1 MGVVIRQS
9 VKTTLVIF
17 FGALLGALITYA
29 YAFIFNKPELGFIT
43 NFIYQ
48 AAIIQVFTLVGTAPL
63 LQIYTQK
70 YEEGGEERKVLIT
83 FSCAVV
89 LLANIIF
96 SIVYFLLKDIIVS
109 KYQVQDRSY
118 IEQYYWL
125 TPFLVLSW
133 SYMTLMDQYLLSQH
147 KVAISAFVREI
158 ILRVLNIVFL
168 FLFFY
173 KIITFD
179 QFILSLVVSYI
190 VPSAILLY
198 LAMRTKGFGFSFKF
212 QTFKRKNYLEFVH
225 FSWYHLLMIA
235 SMSLIGYIDIIMLAP
250 LDKTGVASLAVYRNA
265 IFVVSILSIPYRSIA
280 TASFAVL
287 NRTYIEGNKN
297 AIGALF
303 NRLGNNLLIVAVGMC
318 VLIACNLDN
327 VVAIFP
333 KGYEA
338 IKPITLILMIGRL
351 VDMATGM
358 NNEVISISK
367 YYKFNFRISAI
378 LVLLSFAL
386 MRYLIPIYG
395 IYGAAWAATIA
406 LAVFNI
412 AKMLFLRV
420 KLNLQPFN
428 KNSLLIIT
436 GGLLACGAGYIL
448 PFFIH
453 PVVDAI
459 FRSVFIAVSYV
470 IFLLLTG
477 ASPDLKDYLQSI
489 KANKRLF

>member
-1 MGVVIRQS
+1 MGIVIRQS

-17 FGALLGALITYA
+17 FGALLGALTTYA
-29 YAFIFNKPELGFIT
+29 YAFIFNKHELGFIT

-83 FSCAVV
+83 FSSAVV

-96 SIVYFLLKDIIVS
+96 SIVYILLKDIIVS
-109 KYQVQDRSY
+109 KYQLQDRPY

-158 ILRVLNIVFL
+158 ILRLLNIISL

-173 KIITFD
+173 NIITFD
-179 QFILSLVVSYI
+179 QFVLSLVISYV

-198 LAMRTKGFGFSFKF
+198 LAIRTKGFGFSFKF
-212 QTFKRKNYLEFVH
+212 QTFKSKNYLEFIH
-225 FSWYHLLMIA
+225 FSWYHLLMVA

-297 AIGALF
+297 TIAALF

-327 VVAIFP
+327 VVTIFP

-367 YYKFNFRISAI
+367 YYKFNFRISSL
-378 LVLLSFAL
+378 LVLLSFVL
-386 MRYLIPIYG
+386 MRYMIPIYG
-395 IYGAAWAATIA
+395 IYGAAWAATIS
-406 LAVFNI
+406 LTVFNLG
-412 AKMLFLRV
+412 KMVFLWL
-420 KLNLQPFN
+420 KMDLQPFN
-428 KNSLLIIT
+428 KLSVGIIIAGSVSLI
-436 GGLLACGAGYIL
+436 AGYFLPYVLNVIVDTAARSIL
-448 PFFIH
+448 ILL
-453 PVVDAI
+453 VY
-459 FRSVFIAVSYV
+459 VST
-470 IFLLLTG
+470 LLLLKV
-477 ASPDLKDYLQSI
+477 SPDLKDYLLAI

>member
-1 MGVVIRQS
+1 MGIVIRQS

-17 FGALLGALITYA
+17 FGALLGALTTYA
-29 YAFIFNKPELGFIT
+29 YVFIFNKPELGFIT

-70 YEEGGEERKVLIT
+70 YQEGGEERKVLIT
-83 FSCAVV
+83 FSCVVV
-89 LLANIIF
+89 LFANILF
-96 SIVYFLLKDIIVS
+96 SIVYFLLKDIIVG

-158 ILRVLNIVFL
+158 ILRLLNIISLV
-168 FLFFY
+168 LFFY
-173 KIITFD
+173 NIITFD
-179 QFILSLVVSYI
+179 QFVLSLVISYI

-198 LAMRTKGFGFSFKF
+198 LATRTKGFGFSFNF
-212 QTFKRKNYLEFVH
+212 QIFKRKNYLEFIH

-297 AIGALF
+297 AISALF

-327 VVAIFP
+327 VVSIFP

-367 YYKFNFRISAI
+367 YYKFNFRISSI
-378 LVLLSFAL
+378 LVLLSFLL
-386 MRYLIPIYG
+386 MRYMIPIYG

-406 LAVFNI
+406 LTVFNLG
-412 AKMLFLRV
+412 KMVFLWL
-420 KLNLQPFN
+420 KMDLQPFN
-428 KNSLLIIT
+428 KLSVGIIIAGSVSLI
-436 GGLLACGAGYIL
+436 AGYFL
-448 PFFIH
+448 PYVLNVI
-453 PVVDAI
+453 VDTAA
-459 FRSVFIAVSYV
+459 RSVLVVLIYVST
-470 IFLLLTG
+470 LLLLKV
-477 ASPDLKDYLQSI
+477 SPDLKDYLLAI